1 MCYNRKR
8 GDSVTIGERIKKL
21 RLERG
26 LTQKQVADSCGMA
39 DSAIRKY
46 ESGKVTPK
54 YEMLQRIAAALS
66 VEWTELVPVDEQ
78 GAAIAAHVIEK
89 AGLTVKDKDGNVIHQ
104 GDGRKWR
111 KMTDAEQYRA
121 GFLQFYSE
129 DDRIAY
135 FYRLLNEDGK
145 LAAGVCF
152 FRHLD
157 KATWGE
163 VANYV
168 MGLSENP
175 LYQRPAAPQDT
186 PAPQEGNDTTPAP
199 DAPGT
204 PPEGE

>member
-1 MCYNRKR
+1 M
-8 GDSVTIGERIKKL
+8 

-54 YEMLQRIAAALS
+54 YEMLQRIAAALG

-89 AGLTVKDKDGNVIHQ
+89 AGLTVKDEDGNIIHQ

-121 GFLQFYSE
+121 GFLQFHSDE
-129 DDRIAY
+129 DRIAY

-152 FRHLD
+152 FKHLD
-157 KATWGE
+157 KDAWGE
-163 VANYV
+163 VADYV
-168 MGLSENP
+168 LSLSENT
-175 LYQRPAAPQDT
+175 LYQRTESPQSP
-186 PAPQEGNDTTPAP
+186 PAPPEGQSTTQPP
-199 DAPGT
+199 DAPET